1 MIGVAVVLVAALAVV
16 VGVPRAIRK
25 APVECRHCGRLIDA
39 DQWDVHIGGCGP
51 VPGGCPP
58 SPGTVL
64 ARQVHPTRGLS
75 DDVCRRI
82 CTELEGQFV
91 EDDTARRTTL
101 NRNQDE
107 T

>member
-1 MIGVAVVLVAALAVV
+1 MSVYADWFTSANFGWFLLSTFGLMLVLVGLLAYASAREQEARERAA
-16 VGVPRAIRK
+16 
-25 APVECRHCGRLIDA
+25 
-39 DQWDVHIGGCGP
+39 GGEP

-101 NRNQDE
+101 NREDGQ
-107 T
+107 